1 MLNNRQ
7 KQILQ
12 MLREDKKVEVAKLA
26 AIFKVTEASI
36 RLDLTKMENT
46 GLLRRFYGGA
56 RSIEATNYHE
66 RVEKNID
73 VKKKLAERALKYI
86 DNDETLFFDSGT
98 TIFQLAKIVTALEGL
113 TIVTNSLSI
122 AAQVG
127 PETDKNVVLVGGALN
142 FQEQCCSG
150 SMTNTA
156 LESIYTAKAFIG
168 ADSVDISNGIL
179 SAGLDRVEY
188 IRNVMDHTKTLF
200 LVVDSGKFSKTGVV
214 KIADI
219 SDVDVI
225 ITDSKLPLE
234 IQKKLDSRGINL
246 DIVKV

>member
-1 MLNNRQ
+1 MLNSRQ

-12 MLREDKKVEVAKLA
+12 ILREDKKVEVSNLA
-26 AIFKVTEASI
+26 TIFKVTEASI

-56 RSIEATNYHE
+56 RSIESTDYHE
-66 RVEKNID
+66 RIEKNLD
-73 VKKKLAERALKYI
+73 VKKQLAERALKYI
-86 DNDETLFFDSGT
+86 ENGETLFFDSGT
-98 TIFQLAKIVTALEGL
+98 TILQLSKIVTSLERL

-127 PETDKNVVLVGGALN
+127 PETDKNIILVGGALN

-150 SMTNTA
+150 SMTDTA

-179 SAGLDRVEY
+179 STGLDRVGY
-188 IRNVMDHTKTLF
+188 IRKVMEHTKTLF
-200 LVVDSGKFSKTGVV
+200 LIVDSGKFSKTGVV
-214 KIADI
+214 KIANI
-219 SDVDVI
+219 SDIDVI
-225 ITDSKLPLE
+225 ITDSNLPLE
-234 IQKKLDSRGINL
+234 IQKELESKGINV
-246 DIVKV
+246 DIVNI